1 MGDEQKPPPPMPIM
15 SGNQRRIP
23 DYQKEILEGGQK
35 QPQIE
40 LTEEEKKLFNQCNR
54 DSFYQRSLPLAILS
68 SGSVLLASQRG
79 LITKGKLSYWLEIRI
94 SILLIFQNQNQIVLN
109 LLKSEDW

>member
-1 MGDEQKPPPPMPIM
+1 MADEQKPPPPMPIM

-79 LITKGKLSYWLEIRI
+79 LITKGKLSYWLEYR
-94 SILLIFQNQNQIVLN
+94 VLN
-109 LLKSEDW
+109 ISKSKSYSPKPFKK